1 MKTDRKK
8 ILIDIKVMYILAG
21 LLLLICLVLDFY
33 FNMKVRHYPSSTKIT
48 DGQSFMLAVIQVQ
61 ATVATL
67 ILTLISL
74 ISSSFKESYLGIRI
88 IHYYLDISSKPFTF
102 KTTIKVI
109 LMMIIASMALFMF
122 HFYITT

>member
-1 MKTDRKK
+1 
-8 ILIDIKVMYILAG
+8 MYILAG
-21 LLLLICLVLDFY
+21 LLLLICLVLYFY

-74 ISSSFKESYLGIRI
+74 ISSSF
-88 IHYYLDISSKPFTF
+88 
-102 KTTIKVI
+102 
-109 LMMIIASMALFMF
+109 
-122 HFYITT
+122 